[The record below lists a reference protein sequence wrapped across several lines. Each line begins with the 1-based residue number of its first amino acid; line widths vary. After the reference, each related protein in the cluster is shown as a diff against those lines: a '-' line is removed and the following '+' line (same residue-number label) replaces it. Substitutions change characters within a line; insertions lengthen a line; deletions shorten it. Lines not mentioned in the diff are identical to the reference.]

1 MLFDLQTLRRNML
14 DNPEKSEIITG
25 YEKDV
30 EPIAGKEE
38 IQDLLFYKDYVAEFQ
53 PITYRVPP
61 ELTDDFDWGL
71 LLQLGAASFST
82 EVELQRCED
91 TDAEGVGLIDLR
103 WVVTSGEQ
111 TVTKTML
118 ELWGFQIIRLYD
130 IFVEEQLN
138 LARLMAESER
148 EKAAILAQREA
159 CVEKWKAKM
168 QAHQEARFIDILK
181 STFGMEEPD
190 GQ

>member
-53 PITYRVPP
+53 PIIYRVPP